1 MDSLEQWLN
10 SQSVLSKAINDF
22 LAKSS
27 DLYENGL
34 VADLAVSATVVS
46 QVSSRVSELE
56 TLHHSNQEA
65 LVLTKRFLNNAWN
78 RAPVNTLPFEVL
90 ARIFE
95 LTAVPFCYFDRD
107 LSYSQDREG
116 KHDRLIDLSSVCSL
130 WRKIML
136 QCGWLWAH
144 VDMTLNSQKGS
155 YQAFC
160 PGILWLERSNGYPLH
175 IHYEAIDEEHSFY
188 NPVSDILRPYAKQ
201 ISTITFGPSS
211 ESSVIQDILKVLH
224 QHGDINSVTVLEIQ
238 VPKFGEGSTNRTP
251 LPDCFRRLVRL
262 DLRQCGQ
269 MGWSVYQ
276 LATVLSNDPCL
287 RTVSLRTIFTRFE
300 KHDTFPMINLPELR
314 YFDLRGASEHVVEII
329 LPLISPI
336 TRRIHFGVDVY
347 HRAPTVASIT
357 SFLSRSF
364 VTSLVLSQ
372 GQPDFPGPLT
382 PYILAARNIQTLF
395 ATPCTEKTADRS
407 LIELKTL
414 AEQDAFPS
422 LEALYLVDRKI
433 GKNQQDE
440 IESLLRKLAL
450 DKLGLI
456 NCGFRSVGSCW
467 QDESAEEKKT
477 FIAHVSCRVAKVVDL
492 KVYDGF
498 NSNWEKFVQNEVFGR
513 AI

>member
-1 MDSLEQWLN
+1 MDSLERWLN
-10 SQSVLSKAINDF
+10 AQSVLSKAINDF
-22 LAKSS
+22 LARSS

-34 VADLAVSATVVS
+34 VAHLAVSGIIVS
-46 QVSSRVSELE
+46 QVSSLVSELE

-78 RAPVNTLPFEVL
+78 QAPVNTLPFEVL

-107 LSYSQDREG
+107 LSYSQNREG
-116 KHDRLIDLSSVCSL
+116 EHDRLIDMSS
-130 WRKIML
+130 
-136 QCGWLWAH
+136 
-144 VDMTLNSQKGS
+144 KGS

-160 PGILWLERSNGYPLH
+160 PGILWLERLNGYPLH
-175 IHYEAIDEEHSFY
+175 IHYEAIDEEHLSY
-188 NPVSDILRPYAKQ
+188 NPVSDILQPYAKQ

-211 ESSVIQDILKVLH
+211 ECSVIQDILKVLH
-224 QHGDINSVTVLEIQ
+224 QHGDINSVKVLEIQ
-238 VPKFGEGSTNRTP
+238 VPKFREGPTNRTP
-251 LPDCFRRLVRL
+251 LADCFRRLVRL
-262 DLRQCGQ
+262 ALRECGQ
-269 MGWSVYQ
+269 TDWSVYQ
-276 LATVLSNDPCL
+276 LATVLSNNPCL
-287 RTVSLRTIFTRFE
+287 RTVSLRTIFTRFG
-300 KHDTFPMINLPELR
+300 KHDTYPMIDLPELR

-336 TRRIHFGVDVY
+336 TRKIHFGVDVY
-347 HRAPTVASIT
+347 HYAPTVASIT

-372 GQPDFPGPLT
+372 GHPDFPGPLT
-382 PYILAARNIQTLF
+382 PYILAARNIRTLF
-395 ATPCTEKTADRS
+395 TTPCTEKNTDRS

-440 IESLLRKLAL
+440 IKSLLRKLAL
-450 DKLGLI
+450 EKLGLI

-467 QDESAEEKKT
+467 QVESAAVKES

-498 NSNWEKFVQNEVFGR
+498 NNNWEKFVQNEVFGC